1 MIRAR
6 SLRFAVGIS
15 LALAPPA
22 LAQTPKPG
30 LPAPRIAAVEAVLEA
45 AMERHGIP
53 GLSVAVVVDL
63 ELVWSAG
70 LGMADVE
77 NDVPARP
84 ETVYR
89 LASLSKPL
97 TAVAVLQLA
106 ERGKLD
112 LDAPVQR
119 YVPSFPEKAWP
130 VTTRQLLGHV
140 AGIRHYEDGEIKITR
155 HYTSLDDALAL
166 FKDDPLV
173 LEPGTRFLYTTHGY
187 TLVGCV
193 IEGAA
198 EAKYVDFV
206 RENVFAPAEMETAQ
220 ADDLFG
226 IIKNRARGYQLVAGA
241 LHNAGLTDTSYKIPG
256 GGLCATA
263 PDMGRFAMALLD
275 GALLK
280 KETLAEMF
288 RSGKARGGT
297 STGYGLG
304 FALDDDKRRGRREVF
319 HTGGQQ
325 GFSNI
330 LYMLPDRR
338 FAVAILTNLEN
349 VQERLELARQ
359 VADAVLR

>member
-1 MIRAR
+1 MIRAGP
-6 SLRFAVGIS
+6 LRLAVGVS
-15 LALAPPA
+15 FGLALPA
-22 LAQTPKPG
+22 LAQTPEPD
-30 LPAPRIAAVEAVLEA
+30 LPVAKIAAVEAVLKS
-45 AMERHGIP
+45 AMARHGIP
-53 GLSVAVVVDL
+53 GLSLALVVDSK
-63 ELVWSAG
+63 LVWSAG
-70 LGMADVE
+70 MGIADVE
-77 NDVPARP
+77 NDVPAKP

-89 LASLSKPL
+89 LASLSKPI
-97 TAVAVLQLA
+97 TAVAVLQLV

-140 AGIRHYEDGEIKITR
+140 AGIRHFEDGEIKITR
-155 HYTSLDDALAL
+155 HYTSLGDALAL

-198 EAKYVDFV
+198 EAKYVDYV
-206 RENVFAPAEMETAQ
+206 RENVFAPAEIETAQ

-226 IIKNRARGYQLVAGA
+226 IIKNRARGYQRVGGA

-256 GGLCATA
+256 GGLCASA
-263 PDMGRFAMALLD
+263 PDMGRFAMAPLD

-280 KETLAEMF
+280 KETVAEMF
-288 RSGKARGGT
+288 RSVKTRGGT
-297 STGYGLG
+297 SMGYGLG
-304 FALDDDKRRGRREVF
+304 FALDNDKKRGRREVF

-330 LYMLPDRR
+330 LYILPERR